1 MTTTKQA
8 KAFHALNRIENTP
21 ARIKNTK
28 TLLKLFN
35 VDKIT
40 MVSSL
45 QEYIDENPECILKE
59 WTSKKGVDYVK
70 VQSPRGAHT
79 QLEKISIENYSV
91 SEDGIITN
99 TGVFTKN

>member
-8 KAFHALNRIENTP
+8 KAFHAINRIENTP

-28 TLLKLFN
+28 TLLKLFD
-35 VDKIT
+35 VEKTI

-45 QEYIDENPECILKE
+45 QDYIDENPECILKE

-70 VQSPRGAHT
+70 VQSPRGSHT
-79 QLEKISIENYSV
+79 QLEKTSIKNYSIR
-91 SEDGIITN
+91 EDGIITC